1 MKKFVLPLALLA
13 SLSAYGHDVF
23 VYNGLNPKP
32 VQTATGLRSIVFG
45 DDALT
50 FKSADGTTTVA
61 VADMDHFT
69 FYRRA
74 DIAGIRLQT
83 KDNTGSCTV
92 YSPDGRALGNRLEL
106 LPAGIYIMKI
116 TAPDGTVTT
125 QKLIKK

>member
-1 MKKFVLPLALLA
+1 MKKYVLPLALLA

-50 FKSADGTTTVA
+50 FKSADGTTTVS

-74 DIAGIRLQT
+74 DIPVEAERIRH
-83 KDNTGSCTV
+83 
-92 YSPDGRALGNRLEL
+92 
-106 LPAGIYIMKI
+106 IY
-116 TAPDGTVTT
+116 ADQQGE
-125 QKLIKK
+125 

>member
-1 MKKFVLPLALLA
+1 MKKYVLPLALLA

-45 DDALT
+45 DDA
-50 FKSADGTTTVA
+50 TVA

-74 DIAGIRLQT
+74 DIPVEAERIRH
-83 KDNTGSCTV
+83 
-92 YSPDGRALGNRLEL
+92 
-106 LPAGIYIMKI
+106 IY
-116 TAPDGTVTT
+116 ADQQGE
-125 QKLIKK
+125 